1 MSFNIKQ
8 GINLPGFLYYDQ
20 LVFVIFTINFW
31 IMKKL
36 RSLDNLSRMIKSY
49 SMKIKDVI
57 VSLIN
62 FLEKQ
67 ANNNLLVIHNIC
79 KLKLLLI
86 IFVPC
91 SSPVTVLRLQLILIL
106 ENQWS
111 QNLLALP
118 WSVNLK

>member
-1 MSFNIKQ
+1 
-8 GINLPGFLYYDQ
+8 
-20 LVFVIFTINFW
+20 
-31 IMKKL
+31 MKNL

-57 VSLIN
+57 MSFIN

-67 ANNNLLVIHNIC
+67 ANSNLLVIHNIY

-91 SSPVTVLRLQLILIL
+91 SSPVMLLRLQLILIL
-106 ENQWS
+106 GNQWS
-111 QNLLALP
+111 QNFLALP
-118 WSVNLK
+118 